1 MRINNLVIGFIL
13 LIVVFGG
20 LNLYVALR
28 LCYWLVL
35 IIPVNAIIYIVTYV
49 LLMLSV
55 VFGEVP
61 LPLPSSINKKLRWI
75 GGYWMSVF
83 FYLLIFFTL
92 ADLSLLIGSATKLI
106 PSDMHQSARLYSGAL
121 AVLLTALVVTYG
133 LYNANQIKTV
143 SHNIELNEGRSNEI
157 GIVLIADLHLGDVN
171 SEGRLEAVVREINR
185 LTPDIVCIAGD
196 IFNDDYFTIRN
207 PQKAS
212 RLLRDIEA
220 TYGTYAC
227 LGNHD
232 GGSTLPE
239 MMEFLAQSN
248 ITLLNEEH
256 TLIDE
261 RLILLGRVNFS
272 RSGKFG
278 ELKRGDFSEIIAQTD
293 DPSLPLVVIDH
304 DPKHI
309 GEYDKRVNLVLS
321 GHTHRGQI
329 FPCNILARLVFPVVY
344 GRYQKDDNS
353 PPVIVTQGVG
363 TWMIPMR
370 IGTKSEIVRIAL
382 RCGIDR
388 H

>member
-28 LCYWLVL
+28 LFYWLAL
-35 IIPVNAIIYIVTYV
+35 IVPVNATIYIVTYV

-61 LPLPSSINKKLRWI
+61 LPIPSSINKKLRWV
-75 GGYWMSVF
+75 GGYWMSAF
-83 FYLLIFFTL
+83 FYLLIFFAL

-106 PSDMHQSARLYSGAL
+106 PGDMYQSALLYSGAL
-121 AVLLTALVVTYG
+121 AVLLTALVVAYG
-133 LYNANQIKTV
+133 IYNANQIKVV
-143 SHNIELNEGRSNEI
+143 SYNIELDEYRSSEI
-157 GIVLIADLHLGDVN
+157 DIVLVADLHLGDVN
-171 SEGRLEAVVREINR
+171 SEGRLEAVVQEINS

-196 IFNDDYFTIRN
+196 IFNDDYYTIRN

-212 RLLRDIEA
+212 RLLKDIEA

-248 ITLLNEEH
+248 ITLLNEECA
-256 TLIDE
+256 LIDE
-261 RLILLGRVNFS
+261 RLILIGRVNFS

-278 ELKRGDFSEIIAQTD
+278 DLKRGDFSEIIAQV
-293 DPSLPLVVIDH
+293 DPALPLVVMDH

-309 GEYDKRVNLVLS
+309 GEYDKRVNLILS

-329 FPCNILARLVFPVVY
+329 FPCNVLAKLVFPVMY
-344 GRYQKDDNS
+344 GRHQKDDNS
-353 PPVIVTQGVG
+353 PPAIVTQGVG
-363 TWMIPMR
+363 TWMMPMR
-370 IGTKSEIVRIAL
+370 TATKSEIVRITL
-382 RCGIDR
+382 RCGAAKQ
-388 H
+388 